1 MQHPHPSTEIP
12 PCAWSRPIGLG
23 WEKPYTVRY
32 TSNLDDGPWHGM
44 PLGGFGAGCIGRS
57 HRGDFNLWHLDGGE
71 HLFKTI
77 PACQFSVFEQSE
89 AGTQAY
95 ALCTEPPEDSSL
107 SAWQWYPASQE
118 AEGAGEAEEAGA
130 EDAETRRHGDSK
142 LSSLSAQSATQNSK
156 LPSAD
161 AQGESKTQNS
171 KLTPHT
177 PHPTPH
183 TPHPT
188 PHTGTYHALYPRSW
202 FVYENVFQAELTCEQ
217 FSPIWAH
224 NYQES
229 SYPTAVFRWT
239 AHNPTDKPI
248 TLSIML
254 TWQNMVGW
262 FSNAL
267 KSPDVK
273 LRDDGSPFYDYQPR
287 LGESEGNFNRLIGDE
302 QRLGVV
308 MGKDKGERIKD
319 KNEETHPLD
328 FSLQPSESIGQ
339 WSIATYLDPNLHEV
353 FYHTRWNA
361 AGDGADLWDT
371 FAQDGSL
378 ADFDDDLPAIEGEQL
393 GAAIAVRFTLRPGQT
408 RHIPFVLT
416 WDLPVTEF
424 AQGIEYFRR
433 YTDFFGRNGQ
443 NAWAIARTALKHH
456 QTWREKIQEWQQ
468 PILER
473 EELPDWFKLALFNEL
488 YNLTDGGTLWSAADE
503 RDPVGQ
509 FAVLECIDYRWYE
522 SLDVRLYGSFA
533 LLMLFPKLE
542 KAVIRAFARAIPAS
556 DDRTRIIG
564 YYTTIGSESPAAIRK
579 VAGATPH
586 DLGAPNEHVWEKTN
600 YTSYQDCNLWKDLPS
615 DFVLQVYRDYLLTG
629 ATDVEFL
636 AECWE
641 AIVQTLTYL
650 KTFDLDSDGIPEN
663 SGAPDQTF
671 DDWKLQGV
679 SAYCGGLWIAA
690 LEAAIAIGKI
700 LEEAEGRGQE
710 AEGRGQGEQAEL
722 HPSSLIPH
730 PSELTQNSRYLFQR
744 RFANK
749 TQNSFSLHPSSFIL
763 QCQSWLTQSR
773 SVYQAKLWNGQYYRI
788 DSNSGSDVVMA
799 DQLCGQFYARLLA
812 LPDVVPDECA
822 KTALQTVYDACFVKF
837 NQYLASG
844 ALSAQT
850 FTSVQE
856 ARAAEEE
863 ATAET
868 QRCGEIENSVFNSST
883 QNSKLITHNSPPT
896 PHPIGAA
903 NGVRPNGAP
912 ENPNATHPLEVWTG
926 INFGLA
932 AFLAQ
937 MGMTEEAMQLTEAVV
952 RQIYDNGLQFRT
964 PEAITASGTF
974 RACHYLRAT
983 AIWAIYREL
992 TPE

>member
-1 MQHPHPSTEIP
+1 MKNSRSPVEIP
-12 PCAWSRPIGLG
+12 ACAWSRPIGLG

-32 TSNLDDGPWHGM
+32 VSNLDDGPWHGM

-57 HRGDFNLWHLDGGE
+57 HRGDFNLWHIDGGE
-71 HLFKTI
+71 HIFKSM
-77 PACQFSVFEQSE
+77 PACQFSVFEQVGEE
-89 AGTQAY
+89 AQAY
-95 ALCTEPPEDSSL
+95 ALCTEPPEDGAL
-107 SAWQWYPASQE
+107 GAWQWYPASGRAGE
-118 AEGAGEAEEAGA
+118 AEGAEGAGEAEGA
-130 EDAETRRHGDSK
+130 ENTK
-142 LSSLSAQSATQNSK
+142 L
-156 LPSAD
+156 
-161 AQGESKTQNS
+161 KTQNS
-171 KLTPHT
+171 KLKTQ
-177 PHPTPH
+177 
-183 TPHPT
+183 
-188 PHTGTYHALYPRSW
+188 TGTYHALYPRSW
-202 FVYENVFQAELTCEQ
+202 FVYENAFQAELTCEQ

-229 SYPTAVFRWT
+229 SYPTAIFRWT

-248 TLSIML
+248 TVSIML
-254 TWQNMVGW
+254 TWQNTVGW
-262 FSNAL
+262 FTNAL
-267 KSPDVK
+267 KSPEVQ

-287 LGESEGNFNRLIGDE
+287 LGESTGNFNRLMGDE
-302 QRLGVV
+302 QRIGVV
-308 MGKDKGERIKD
+308 MGRETDRGAGEA
-319 KNEETHPLD
+319 EEAGGEHPQHPTPNTP
-328 FSLQPSESIGQ
+328 FPAEGSGQ
-339 WSIATYLDPNLHEV
+339 WSIATYLDPNLYEV
-353 FYHTRWNA
+353 FYHTRWNPS
-361 AGDGADLWDT
+361 GDGADLWDT

-378 ADFDDDLPAIEGEQL
+378 ADFDDDTPAVEGEQL

-416 WDLPVTEF
+416 WDFPVTEF

-443 NAWAIARTALKHH
+443 NAWAMARTALKHH

-468 PILER
+468 PIVER
-473 EELPDWFKLALFNEL
+473 DDLPDWFKLALFNEL

-556 DDRTRIIG
+556 DDRTRVIG
-564 YYTTIGSESPAAIRK
+564 YYTTIGAESPLAVRK

-650 KTFDLDSDGIPEN
+650 KTFDLDGDGIPEN

-690 LEAAIAIGKI
+690 LEAAITIGKI

-710 AEGRGQGEQAEL
+710 AEGQREQREQEEQAEL
-722 HPSSLIPH
+722 HLSSHRKAEASYILH
-730 PSELTQNSRYLFQR
+730 SSELTQNSKL
-744 RFANK
+744 K
-749 TQNSFSLHPSSFIL
+749 TQNSLSSFIS
-763 QCQSWLTQSR
+763 QCQSWLDQSR
-773 SVYQAKLWNGQYYRI
+773 PVYQEKLWNGQYYRI

-799 DQLCGQFYARLLA
+799 DQLCGQFYARLLE

-822 KTALQTVYDACFVKF
+822 RTALQTVYDACFVKF

-856 ARAAEEE
+856 ARAAEERERGAEE
-863 ATAET
+863 AGEAEEA
-868 QRCGEIENSVFNSST
+868 QFKT
-883 QNSKLITHNSPPT
+883 QNSKLSSEAARSATQNSPPTPHSPLPT

-937 MGMTEEAMQLTEAVV
+937 MGMTEEAMQITKAVV
-952 RQIYDNGLQFRT
+952 VQIYENGLQFRT

-974 RACHYLRAT
+974 RACHYLRAP

-992 TPE
+992 AIANPSVNSAHR